1 MPRNQPELSS
11 FDDEI
16 ELSEVFDLF
25 KRRFSWVAGGA
36 FLGLALAAGVLL
48 VKGAPVP
55 RDRTRL
61 TINLASSPCNFA
73 KYRARVF
80 ENAYALSENCN
91 DVLDSSLVRLKRL
104 SDLSFEPINKQLEKE
119 AKLEYDVSRQKLGE
133 ERRSPTSST
142 HIALTVLSSPAQSA
156 SVVAEVV
163 KIQNKFKLLSFSD
176 AGSADEKISHGADW
190 LLIEGPRP
198 AKNKPTISPLRAI
211 FIGWFGG
218 LFFGAVSGF
227 IADRRSDRVFSQVEL
242 IRRLGF
248 PLSLALPSESWD
260 SPAVKVLVGQL
271 ATHLEPNLSWLVMS
285 IAREHDAVV
294 PFTQMLQQKSGA
306 DLQCNCVKPLL
317 STVFRFD
324 PSDKPIGLLLVV
336 QAGFN
341 SARAL
346 EEARFQIQHM
356 SAVQN
361 VGVVLIGAPL
371 PDELA

>member
-1 MPRNQPELSS
+1 MPRNQLELSS

-16 ELSEVFDLF
+16 ELSEVFGLF

-104 SDLSFEPINKQLEKE
+104 SDLSFEPINKQLKKE

-142 HIALTVLSSPAQSA
+142 HIALTVLSPEAQSA

-163 KIQNKFKLLSFSD
+163 KIQDKFKRLSFSD
-176 AGSADEKISHGADW
+176 VGSGEEKISHGADW
-190 LLIEGPRP
+190 LLIDGP
-198 AKNKPTISPLRAI
+198 KPVQSKRFVSPLRTI
-211 FIGWFGG
+211 FSGFLGG

-227 IADRRSDRVFSQVEL
+227 IADRRSDRVFSQDEL

-260 SPAVKVLVGQL
+260 SPAVEVLVGQL

-285 IAREHDAVV
+285 VAREHDAVV
-294 PFTQMLQQKSGA
+294 PFTQMLKQKSGS
-306 DLQCNCVKPLL
+306 DLQCNCVEPLL
-317 STVFRFD
+317 SAVLRFD
-324 PSDKPIGLLLVV
+324 TSDKPIGLLLVV
-336 QAGFN
+336 ESGFN

-346 EEARFQIQHM
+346 EEAHFQIKRM
-356 SAVQN
+356 SSVQK

-371 PDELA
+371 PAELA